1 MCTFCEQFHLTK
13 GNEERFEELGEMTGC
28 NSSSVLLTNRKG
40 KVKNQKGKG
49 VLEMKARLFLFSM
62 FLLIPVL
69 ALAGCNSQ
77 SSGGSEKAKD
87 KETHAHEDMNHS
99 GSSEVPK
106 GLKKAE
112 NPTYKVGS
120 DVMIL
125 ASHMKGM
132 KNAQGTV
139 TGAYDTT
146 VYSVS
151 YTPTTGGKRVKDHK
165 WVIQEELKGAGDKT
179 LKPGDKAVIE
189 ASHMKGMKGAEAVID
204 SAKKTTVYMVDYTST
219 DGGQKVTNH
228 KWVTEDELS
237 AAK

>member
-1 MCTFCEQFHLTK
+1 MENLV
-13 GNEERFEELGEMTGC
+13 LGKSHM
-28 NSSSVLLTNRKG
+28 G
-40 KVKNQKGKG
+40 KVKNHKVKEF
-49 VLEMKARLFLFSM
+49 LKMKAKTFLFSI

-77 SSGGSEKAKD
+77 SSGSSQKGQD
-87 KETHAHEDMNHS
+87 KNMHSHEDMNHS
-99 GSSEVPK
+99 GTSEVPK

-112 NPTYKVGS
+112 NPTYKTGS
-120 DVMIL
+120 EVMIL

-151 YTPTTGGKRVKDHK
+151 YTPTTGGKRVENHK
-165 WVIQEELKGAGDKT
+165 WVIQEELKGAGNKT
-179 LKPGDKAVIE
+179 LKPGDKAKLE

-204 SAKKTTVYMVDYTST
+204 SAKKTTVYMVDYTPT
-219 DGGQKVTNH
+219 TGGKKVTNH
-228 KWVTEDELS
+228 KWVTEDELTS
-237 AAK
+237 AK

>member
-1 MCTFCEQFHLTK
+1 
-13 GNEERFEELGEMTGC
+13 
-28 NSSSVLLTNRKG
+28 
-40 KVKNQKGKG
+40 
-49 VLEMKARLFLFSM
+49 MKAKSFLFSM

-69 ALAGCNSQ
+69 VLGGCNSQ
-77 SSGGSEKAKD
+77 SSGSSKKGQDKD
-87 KETHAHEDMNHS
+87 MHSHEDMNHS
-99 GSSEVPK
+99 GTSEVPK
-106 GLKKAE
+106 GLKEAK
-112 NPTYKVGS
+112 NPTYKAGS

-151 YTPTTGGKRVKDHK
+151 YTPTTGGKRVENHK

-179 LKPGDKAVIE
+179 LKPGDKAALE

-204 SAKKTTVYMVDYTST
+204 SAKKTTVYMVDYTPT
-219 DGGQKVTNH
+219 TGGKKVTNH
-228 KWVTEDELS
+228 KWVTEDELT

>member
-1 MCTFCEQFHLTK
+1 
-13 GNEERFEELGEMTGC
+13 
-28 NSSSVLLTNRKG
+28 
-40 KVKNQKGKG
+40 
-49 VLEMKARLFLFSM
+49 MKARLFLFSM

-87 KETHAHEDMNHS
+87 KETHSHEDMNHS

-139 TGAYDTT
+139 KGAYDTT

-151 YTPTTGGKRVKDHK
+151 YTPETGGKRVEDHK

-179 LKPGDKAVIE
+179 LNPGDKAVIE
-189 ASHMKGMKGAEAVID
+189 AAHMKGMKGAEAVID
-204 SAKKTTVYMVDYTST
+204 SAKKTTVYMVDYTPI
-219 DGGQKVTNH
+219 DGGKKVTNH
-228 KWVTEDELS
+228 KWVTEDELT